1 MEKESYVVV
10 EKKNTLWKILGI
22 VAAVAAICLVVG
34 KLYQIF
40 LHKKETVLEATD
52 DELEMLDELADEQ
65 EALEAT
71 EDAEL
76 QA

>member
-1 MEKESYVVV
+1 MAKENYVVV

-34 KLYQIF
+34 KMYQLF
-40 LHKKETVLEATD
+40 LRKKETALEATD
-52 DELEMLDELADEQ
+52 DELEMLDELAEEQ

-71 EDAEL
+71 EDADL